1 MTFDALRTAL
11 RAEKPWA
18 EMDRLVRAELAAGRK
33 VREIQDELL
42 ALREKIGDIADIPE
56 DCQDAFG
63 DTLDALAGNCHAD
76 CQYVDPSVATAMPRS
91 VAARA
96 DAGVAT
102 PS

>member
-18 EMDRLVRAELAAGRK
+18 EMDRLVRAEQAAGRK
-33 VREIQDELL
+33 AREIEDELL
-42 ALREKIGDIADIPE
+42 AFREAVADAAGIPE
-56 DCQDAFG
+56 DGQDAFG
-63 DTLDALAGNCHAD
+63 DTLDALAGNCHPD
-76 CQYVDPSVATAMPRS
+76 CQYVDPSAAATVPRS